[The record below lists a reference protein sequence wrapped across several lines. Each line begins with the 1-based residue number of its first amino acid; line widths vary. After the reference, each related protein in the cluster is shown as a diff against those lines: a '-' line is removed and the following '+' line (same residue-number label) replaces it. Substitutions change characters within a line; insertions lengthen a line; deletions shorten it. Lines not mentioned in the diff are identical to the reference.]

1 MIKNYLK
8 TAFRIITRNKAYSFL
23 NIIGLATGM
32 AACLLILLYVHYEL
46 SFDRYHQNA
55 SQIYRIIKEDPG
67 NYYLGSNQYALTPA
81 PLAQALIDEYP
92 EILSVTRIDS
102 QGNNLIS
109 YGKKTFLEPV
119 VHFADPQTFEIFTFH
134 FIRGD
139 SKTAL
144 QDPYSIVL
152 SESMAQ
158 KYFGDEDP
166 MGKILNY
173 REAYDFKVTGV
184 FKAMPKNS
192 HFTADF
198 LIPFESLGK
207 VFGWKM
213 DIWGDNSFYT
223 YFLLREGADPGEL
236 EEKFPALIDKYAGDR
251 IWSFQGQKTK
261 YLLQPLTKIHLYS
274 HVNFEISPNS
284 DIKYIY
290 IFTSIALL
298 ILIIACINYMNL
310 ATARSAKRAK
320 EVGMR
325 KVVGA
330 HRKQLI
336 RQFMGESVMMTL
348 LSLSLALILVA
359 VSLPAFNRF
368 IERPLTLNLLENHQ
382 FLLGLFAVVV
392 FVGLFAGSYP
402 SVYISSFRP
411 ISVLRGAFSRGHKG
425 KTLRNGLVVAQFII
439 SIILIAST
447 IVVRNQLH
455 FIQNREMG
463 YNREQILV
471 MSIHDRNLPKKMEAL
486 RTELKSHP
494 NITHVS
500 LSRSLPNH
508 VTSERIA
515 EWPGKPDDVHVPI
528 YVNEGDYEF
537 IDLFEI
543 EMARGRNFSPDFPSD
558 ANGAILLNET
568 AVKALGWEDPLG
580 REMNHWGREERS
592 GTVVGVIKDFH
603 MHSLHLEIKPL
614 YVFLN
619 PKSGRYISIKVK
631 EQNLPGT
638 IDFIRGTIRE
648 FSPQYPFNYQFF
660 DDIFDRAYRAEQKI
674 GTQFSVFAMLAI
686 LIACLGLFG
695 LASFTAEQRTKEIG
709 IRKILGASV
718 SHIAFLLSREFTKWV
733 VIANIVAWPI
743 AYYVMTQWLQNFA
756 YKVNLGLFSFLL
768 AGAFA
773 LFIALL
779 TVSFQTIRAATANPV
794 DSLRYE

>member
-32 AACLLILLYVHYEL
+32 AACLLILLYVQYEL
-46 SFDRYHQNA
+46 SYDRYHQNA

-67 NYYLGSNQYALTPA
+67 NYYLGSNQYAVTPA
-81 PLAQALIDEYP
+81 PLAQALMDEYP

-102 QGNNLIS
+102 RGNNLIS
-109 YGKKTFLEPV
+109 YGKKTFLEPA

-152 SESMAQ
+152 SESMAR
-158 KYFGDEDP
+158 KYFGDENP

-192 HFTADF
+192 HFIVDF
-198 LIPFESLGK
+198 LIPFESFNK
-207 VFGWKM
+207 VFGYEL
-213 DIWGDNSFYT
+213 DSWGDNSFYT

-330 HRKQLI
+330 HKKQLI

-348 LSLSLALILVA
+348 LSLSLALIIVVL
-359 VSLPAFNRF
+359 SLPVFNRF
-368 IERPLTLNLLENHQ
+368 IERPLTLNLLENPQ

-439 SIILIAST
+439 SIILIASS

-471 MSIHDRNLPKKMEAL
+471 MSIHDRNLLKKMEAL

-500 LSRSLPNH
+500 LSRNLPNH
-508 VTSERIA
+508 VTSETLA
-515 EWPGKPDDVHVPI
+515 GWPGKPDDVHVPI
-528 YVNEGDYEF
+528 YLSEGDYEF

-568 AVKALGWEDPLG
+568 AVKTLGWDDPVG
-580 REMNHWGREERS
+580 REFFHRGREEQS

-619 PKSGRYISIKVK
+619 PKSGRYISIKVR

-733 VIANIVAWPI
+733 VIANVVAWPI

-756 YKVNLGLFSFLL
+756 YKANLGLFSFLL